1 MQWKKAMPEK
11 MPRSVKY
18 TWAALLSVA
27 VGALTVSDRGSVWR
41 PVLHHLI
48 DAIQRE
54 MDNGMQPLPGA
65 GHIPAGT
72 GPLNLPP
79 REEVLPAAPDF
90 STTTPSDMAT
100 GD

>member
-1 MQWKKAMPEK
+1 MPEK

-27 VGALTVSDRGSVWR
+27 VGALTVSDRGSAWM

-65 GHIPAGT
+65 SHIPAGT
-72 GPLNLPP
+72 VPLNLPS
-79 REEVLPAAPDF
+79 REEVLPAATD
-90 STTTPSDMAT
+90 TGATTPTDMAA